1 MDLTIEYNKK
11 YKKHALEL
19 EELLEDVDAWDPH
32 RSTISPEGQ
41 LNVDLILSDND
52 IFEVQHADSEILY
65 DNTDVVCADVIE
77 ALLLEGTDMESIP
90 EDDGTPVPLRPSSEK
105 SEE

>member
-11 YKKHALEL
+11 YKKHALQL
-19 EELLEDVDAWDPH
+19 EELLEDVDTWDPF

-41 LNVDLILSDND
+41 LNVELILSDND
-52 IFEVQHADSEILY
+52 IFEVQHVESEILY
-65 DNTDVVCADVIE
+65 DNTDVVYADVIE
-77 ALLLEGTDMESIP
+77 ALLLDGTDMESILK
-90 EDDGTPVPLRPSSEK
+90 DDGTPAPPQPSDEK

>member
-19 EELLEDVDAWDPH
+19 EELLEDIDTWDPF
-32 RSTISPEGQ
+32 RSTVSPEGQ
-41 LNVDLILSDND
+41 MNVELILSDND
-52 IFEVQHADSEILY
+52 IFEVQHTDSEILY
-65 DNTDVVCADVIE
+65 DNTDVVYADVIE

-90 EDDGTPVPLRPSSEK
+90 EDDGSPIEK
-105 SEE
+105 EESEE